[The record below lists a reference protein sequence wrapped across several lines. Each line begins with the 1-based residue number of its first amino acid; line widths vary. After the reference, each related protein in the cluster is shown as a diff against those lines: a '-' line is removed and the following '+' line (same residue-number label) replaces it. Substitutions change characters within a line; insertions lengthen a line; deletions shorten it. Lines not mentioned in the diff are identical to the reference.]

1 MCLEYYLIVKIQM
14 QESRMAKADQI
25 SNCNV
30 QNPNYVMA
38 EMKRDQTVLN
48 YALFK
53 AREKLHELKHLM
65 NTSQCSESE
74 IMRYNGVL
82 EMLDSIFSADEKERQ
97 NLYHAMI
104 MSGVQIMS
112 GKLSGEN
119 RQAVLEATTPDQLD
133 EVLKASETEVWTEL
147 QLLSEQ
153 QNNLN

>member
-14 QESRMAKADQI
+14 LESRMAKADQI

-30 QNPNYVMA
+30 KNPNYVMA

-82 EMLDSIFSADEKERQ
+82 EMLDSIFSSDEKERQ
-97 NLYHAMI
+97 DLYHSMI

-119 RQAVLEATTPDQLD
+119 RQAVLEATTPDQLY

-147 QLLSEQ
+147 QLLCEQ

>member
-1 MCLEYYLIVKIQM
+1 IQM

>member
-1 MCLEYYLIVKIQM
+1 LIVKIQM

-74 IMRYNGVL
+74 ILRYNGVL
-82 EMLDSIFSADEKERQ
+82 EMLDSIFSSDEKERQ
-97 NLYHAMI
+97 NLYHSMI

-133 EVLKASETEVWTEL
+133 EVLKASENEVWTEL
-147 QLLSEQ
+147 QLLCEQ

>member
-1 MCLEYYLIVKIQM
+1 
-14 QESRMAKADQI
+14 MAKADQI